1 MDLNDDESQ
10 QQGVLH
16 KVTEQKKY
24 ESNRNEEDDE
34 CSYQLKEKEMK
45 EKLTLVTMKMKKT

>member
-1 MDLNDDESQ
+1 MLQ
-10 QQGVLH
+10 

-34 CSYQLKEKEMK
+34 YCFQSKEKEMK
-45 EKLTLVTMKMKKT
+45 EKLTLVTIKMENIKNMNIRGNA